1 MSSFDENNS
10 SSGSTHPDDG
20 HADGNPRDASKDDRR
35 TGAALHN
42 DTFPALTTRD
52 MNGNRNR
59 MKRYKFKSS
68 SFDTMTFHRLQQ
80 ERLVKQQEISKQK
93 LIRNKHRSRLP
104 LITNPVSP
112 KQIIMSPVSMKPPR
126 SAIAFTSPPVERG
139 VSSQS
144 APLSKINAPA
154 KQELLRLSQRYSS
167 SIGSQ
172 RHVAICDDS
181 SDIFAD
187 AYESVNEIMSS
198 SAVVTPDVRTNKST
212 IQTIDTSNGCNEDH
226 KSKALGR
233 HYLLHLGHVARS
245 HYPLNSSIASIDKDE
260 ENADDGEED
269 SCSSSHNTPTPHLRA
284 ASACDSHGDHDD
296 DIDYNDQHH
305 HDRGHSVDRET
316 NYFSCLCKA
325 HLMLSGQHTANHDE
339 SSVHTPTNSTTT
351 KALFFTKKKKKF
363 LRCFARCAVGALLA
377 VALCTVASVAWRK
390 VILLWQLCL
399 PRLSSTLL
407 LPTRHLHRIITK
419 TASSFRASA
428 TAQNEVRLEM
438 HKMTKQQMLAIW
450 RVLVKLANRVIILAK
465 RVRLAPGVWY
475 ANATKDIHV
484 PSLIIESMYRIARF
498 YYNCLQLFEEAHNR
512 VVEFHRSTKD
522 AWNATLTVALTC
534 WQRRCFG
541 TEEHPVLDEKSDVA
555 MRRSTLTI
563 PINSLSDPFHTSV
576 ARFVANNQTQTER
589 WEAFH
594 KASSPRFWK
603 ASERTTF
610 VGATLPLLSD
620 DSRRYIHSLPSLEQ
634 MELPLVEAAL
644 HTQPSSRP
652 ALELDPSIIRDALRM
667 KSTIASA
674 AVHENLEKMM
684 MQYKESKRSVPKAIS
699 PEMKNYYTA
708 SYPVEDV
715 SSEGNDVFDAI
726 NLMDMAFDLL
736 SNKRVKRRKD

>member
-52 MNGNRNR
+52 MNGNRDR

-68 SFDTMTFHRLQQ
+68 SFDTMAFHRLQQ

-104 LITNPVSP
+104 LITNPISP

-139 VSSQS
+139 VSAQS

-181 SDIFAD
+181 SDIFDD
-187 AYESVNEIMSS
+187 AYESENEIMSS

-226 KSKALGR
+226 MSKALGR

-296 DIDYNDQHH
+296 DIDYNEQHH

-351 KALFFTKKKKKF
+351 KALFFTKKKKKY

-407 LPTRHLHRIITK
+407 LPTRHLHRIIMK

-465 RVRLAPGVWY
+465 RVRHAPGVWY

-484 PSLIIESMYRIARF
+484 PSLIIESMYRIARGID
-498 YYNCLQLFEEAHNR
+498 LL
-512 VVEFHRSTKD
+512 
-522 AWNATLTVALTC
+522 ATA
-534 WQRRCFG
+534 
-541 TEEHPVLDEKSDVA
+541 VLDEKSDVA

-684 MQYKESKRSVPKAIS
+684 MQYKVSKRSVPKAIS